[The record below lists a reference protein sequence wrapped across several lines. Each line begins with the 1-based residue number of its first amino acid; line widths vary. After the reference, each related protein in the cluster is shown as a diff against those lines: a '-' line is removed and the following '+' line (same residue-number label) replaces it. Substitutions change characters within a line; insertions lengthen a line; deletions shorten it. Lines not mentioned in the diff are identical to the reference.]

1 MKIGPLN
8 LPQDPATPYDRRLQQ
23 VLYSWLGD
31 AQTLLNGILNP
42 VNYSYIVSTTADPAG
57 APANTP
63 SGTVPAVYNLT
74 NNKLWVYNTSS
85 AAWKSVTLA

>member
-31 AQTLLNGILNP
+31 AQTLLNGLLNP
-42 VNYSYIVSTTADPAG
+42 VNFSYIVSVTADPSG

-63 SGTVPAVYNLT
+63 AGTVPSVYNVT
-74 NNKLWVYNTSS
+74 NNKLWASNFAVAIMTR
-85 AAWKSVTLA
+85 TD